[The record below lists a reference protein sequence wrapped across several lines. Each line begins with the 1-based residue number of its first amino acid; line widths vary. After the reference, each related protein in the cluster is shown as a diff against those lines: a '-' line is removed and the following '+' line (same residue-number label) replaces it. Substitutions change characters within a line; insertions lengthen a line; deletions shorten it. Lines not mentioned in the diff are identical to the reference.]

1 MITREYYR
9 VVNMLEISMLSRS
22 TDDQLKFTQL
32 SRNRNG
38 DLWHLISIML
48 KKVLIVEDE
57 TDLVKLLKYNLEKEG
72 FKVNYATDGT
82 VALAEARRDPP
93 DLVILDLMLPGLD
106 GLEVCRQLRRNER
119 FARTPVLILSARS
132 EEADRVVGLELGAD
146 DYVTKPFSTREV
158 VARVRAL
165 LRRNEP
171 VGPPRLTIHRGE
183 IVIDPTAHSVS
194 VAGRAVELSALEFRL
209 LHYLASHP
217 GMVFSRDQL
226 LDSVWGNDRT
236 VTPRSVDVY
245 IRRIREKV
253 EPTPQDPAYVQTIH
267 GVGYRFAT
275 NGEEA

>member
-1 MITREYYR
+1 
-9 VVNMLEISMLSRS
+9 
-22 TDDQLKFTQL
+22 
-32 SRNRNG
+32 
-38 DLWHLISIML
+38 ML

-106 GLEVCRQLRRNER
+106 GLEVCRQLRRNEK
-119 FARTPVLILSARS
+119 FVRTPVLILSARS
-132 EEADRVVGLELGAD
+132 EEADRVVGLEVGAD

-165 LRRNEP
+165 LRRHEP
-171 VGPPRLTIHRGE
+171 TQPPRLKLQRGE
-183 IVIDPTAHSVS
+183 LVIDPTAHNVS
-194 VAGRAVELSALEFRL
+194 VAGRPVELSALEFRL
-209 LHYLASHP
+209 LHYMALHP
-217 GMVFSRDQL
+217 GMVFSREQL

-253 EPTPQDPAYVQTIH
+253 EPRPQQPAFVQTVH

>member
-1 MITREYYR
+1 MPTCGNDE
-9 VVNMLEISMLSRS
+9 LS
-22 TDDQLKFTQL
+22 
-32 SRNRNG
+32 
-38 DLWHLISIML
+38 ML

-93 DLVILDLMLPGLD
+93 DLVILDQMLPGLD

-171 VGPPRLTIHRGE
+171 AGPPRLKIHRGE
-183 IVIDPTAHSVS
+183 IVIDPTAHSVF

-253 EPTPQDPAYVQTIH
+253 EPAPQDPAYVQTIH

-275 NGEEA
+275 NGEES